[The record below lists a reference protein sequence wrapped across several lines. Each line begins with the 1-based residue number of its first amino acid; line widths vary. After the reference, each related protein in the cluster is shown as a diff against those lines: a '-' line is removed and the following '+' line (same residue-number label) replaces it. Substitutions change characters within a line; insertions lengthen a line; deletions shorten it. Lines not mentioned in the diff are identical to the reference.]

1 MGLTIEEQDE
11 LLNKFYS
18 KKYYASYSALNKFL
32 YSPTTFYNQYVL
44 QVYEEKIDSYLI
56 DGKVIHCLLLDN
68 GSFNQQFSLVPGNL
82 PGAST
87 RTVVDKVFQIHK
99 ADPEANELQTL
110 AHMEDAILN
119 VLKEINLHQSLKTD
133 KQRIEKIV
141 SPDTESY
148 WQFLKTKGNKDLI
161 DQEVLDRCNTA
172 VDILRNHK
180 QVYALLGLG
189 TTEFDS
195 IDIFNEYEIESST
208 NFTFGLKG
216 IIDSLKIDYLNKTIF
231 INDIKTTG
239 KTISEF
245 PETVEFYNYW
255 MQAAIY
261 NRLVYSTWQNLL
273 TPGWKIITNFIV
285 IDKYNQVYCFEVSQA
300 TMITWQEK
308 LESTLREFNWHYLNK
323 NYSLPYKFLTS
334 QVIL

>member
-1 MGLTIEEQDE
+1 MGLSIEEQDR
-11 LLNKFYS
+11 LLDEFYS
-18 KKYYASYSALNKFL
+18 KKYYASYSALNKLL
-32 YSPTTFYNQYVL
+32 YSPMTFYNQYVL
-44 QVYEEKIDSYLI
+44 QVYEEKMDSYLI

-141 SPDTESY
+141 SAETESY

-161 DQEVLDRCNTA
+161 DQDVLNRCTEA
-172 VDILRNHK
+172 VDILRYHP
-180 QVYALLGLG
+180 QVSQLLGVNIS
-189 TTEFDS
+189 EFDNVAVY
-195 IDIFNEYEIESST
+195 NEHTLKADTKYA
-208 NFTFGLKG
+208 FGLKG
-216 IIDSLKIDYLNKTIF
+216 IVDNIKIDYETKTVY
-231 INDIKTTG
+231 INDLKTTG
-239 KTISEF
+239 KTIADF

-261 NRLVYSTWQNLL
+261 IRLVFANSGFI
-273 TPGWKIITNFIV
+273 TPEWRLKFNFIV
-285 IDKYNQVYCFEVSQA
+285 IDKYNQVYCFEVSEA
-300 TMITWQEK
+300 TILVWQEK
-308 LESTLREFNWHYLNK
+308 LESTLREFDWHYMNK
-323 NYSLPYKFLTS
+323 NYSLPYKFLTG
-334 QVIL
+334 QVVL